1 MHVKFPTVG
10 VMLMT
15 VAAAAGPACGFQLAA
30 SDPAMIFEAAARSV
44 LVYTS
49 GAVRID
55 ARIMDSIPTRFDYE
69 RDVHTAPTPTLLSLP
84 REERER
90 EVILT
95 RLGVL
100 QERIEDYTACTP
112 HIGGVPIQRPGETP
126 AWRAAADSARAAC
139 SPRQRYG
146 VAILG
151 LPRRDANGA
160 AWKIRIYLVTA
171 EARQVFDLVLAH
183 SGSGGWSVTG
193 REELLTVSS

>member
-1 MHVKFPTVG
+1 MCVKHVTMGLVL
-10 VMLMT
+10 VA
-15 VAAAAGPACGFQLAA
+15 VAAAGGPACGHRLAA
-30 SDPAMIFEAAARSV
+30 SDPAMIFEVAARNV
-44 LVYTS
+44 LVYTN

-55 ARIMDSIPTRFDYE
+55 ARIMDSIPTRFDYA
-69 RDVHTAPTPTLLSLP
+69 RDVHIAPTPTLLSLP

-95 RLGVL
+95 QLGVHR
-100 QERIEDYTACTP
+100 ERIEDYTACTP

-139 SPRQRYG
+139 APRQRYG
-146 VAILG
+146 IAILG

-160 AWKIRIYLVTA
+160 AWKIRVYLVTA
-171 EARQVFDLVLAH
+171 ESRQVFDLVLAQAR
-183 SGSGGWSVTG
+183 SGGWSVMG